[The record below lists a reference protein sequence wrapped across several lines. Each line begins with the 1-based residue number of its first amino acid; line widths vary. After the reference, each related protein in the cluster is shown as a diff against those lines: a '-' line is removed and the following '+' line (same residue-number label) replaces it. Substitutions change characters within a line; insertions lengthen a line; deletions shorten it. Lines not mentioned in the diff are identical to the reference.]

1 MVNLMNKN
9 SGIAIVI
16 GTKAELIKCMP
27 IMRELNKRNLDYW
40 FIHTGQHPLSEM
52 CKYFGVKE
60 PDVILTKE
68 PDIETKL
75 KSKVDKNS
83 IKWSWDIIWKIR
95 KAVRTIK
102 PEFVINHS
110 DTISTVAASIGS
122 SKILNPGKK
131 WKSVHLEAGL
141 RSGSFFEP
149 FPEEISRRIA
159 EICSDVFFAV
169 SKKRYNFLKKRH
181 PEKIVVHTGNS
192 MIDATLEMIK
202 EAKKMKFKKER
213 GEYAIVNMH
222 RYENLRS
229 RERMKK
235 IVNIL
240 KRLKIKTIWT
250 LHHNTEKSLKRF
262 GLFGEIKKNLNIKMM
277 PLLPYYQEFLF
288 KLSTA
293 KFVITDGGGIQEECL
308 VFKRPCIILRK
319 RTEREEGLDTG
330 LQFLSK
336 LDVKKTIEV
345 IRKMERGKINI
356 KDYKNPYGEAGVSK
370 KMVDFFEEFYKN
382 QETSKKFLKI
392 NQH

>member
-1 MVNLMNKN
+1 MFNQMS
-9 SGIAIVI
+9 SGYSKIAIVI

-27 IMRELNKRNLDYW
+27 IMRELQRRNLDYW
-40 FIHTGQHPLSEM
+40 FIHTGQHPLSNI

-60 PDVILTKE
+60 PDIILTKE

-83 IKWSWDIIWKIR
+83 IKWFWNIIWKIR
-95 KAVRTIK
+95 KTIRRIK
-102 PEFVINHS
+102 PKFVINHS

-131 WKSVHLEAGL
+131 WKNVHLEAGL
-141 RSGSFFEP
+141 RSGSLFEP

-159 EICSDVFFAV
+159 EIFSDIFFAV

-181 PEKIVVHTGNS
+181 PKKIVIHTGNS

-202 EAKKMKFKKER
+202 EAKKMKFKKEK

-229 RERMKK
+229 RERMEK
-235 IVNIL
+235 IVKIL
-240 KRLKIKTIWT
+240 KQLRIKTIWT

-262 GLFGEIKKNLNIKMM
+262 GLFEEIQKNLNIKII
-277 PLLPYYQEFLF
+277 PLLPYYQEFLL
-288 KLSTA
+288 KLSNA

-308 VFKRPCIILRK
+308 VFKRPCIILRNK
-319 RTEREEGLDTG
+319 TEREEGLDTG

-336 LDVKKTIEV
+336 LDVEKTIQI
-345 IRKMERGKINI
+345 IRKMERGEIKT

-370 KMVDFFEEFYKN
+370 KIVDFFEEFYKN
-382 QETSKKFLKI
+382 SKRL
-392 NQH
+392 